1 MPPNKCLKMQEQDE
15 DGFAPLKEMET
26 GTRHGSSAQDCQ
38 EVSGGATKSGC
49 TDMSAGRQLCA
60 IELDDAMKPDD
71 TSASCPACV
80 QSYFP
85 GKEPGGRHGCP

>member
-26 GTRHGSSAQDCQ
+26 GTLHGSSAQDCQ
-38 EVSGGATKSGC
+38 EVSGGATKSGG
-49 TDMSAGRQLCA
+49 TDMSAGRQLYA
-60 IELDDAMKPDD
+60 IELDDDKKPDD

-80 QSYFP
+80 QS
-85 GKEPGGRHGCP
+85 